1 MILISPT
8 RLSPSMPES
17 ESDLTEKPRSLMRP
31 RVEEEVL
38 LTSLPALSTL
48 YTLSSTACYSYLK
61 AKSHNSTNLEV
72 QQPRGSVCME
82 TV

>member
-48 YTLSSTACYSYLK
+48 
-61 AKSHNSTNLEV
+61 
-72 QQPRGSVCME
+72 Q
-82 TV
+82 

>member
-1 MILISPT
+1 MCNVVMLIDIDIDRYLDNISSLTCLILISPT

-48 YTLSSTACYSYLK
+48 
-61 AKSHNSTNLEV
+61 
-72 QQPRGSVCME
+72 Q
-82 TV
+82 

>member
-1 MILISPT
+1 
-8 RLSPSMPES
+8 MPES

-48 YTLSSTACYSYLK
+48 YTLSSIECFSY
-61 AKSHNSTNLEV
+61 AT
-72 QQPRGSVCME
+72 RI
-82 TV
+82 